1 MAIEDIIQDVST
13 GIHRIHEDRHMLV
26 DLAQVIKSVIKQNQM
41 SLLLWIYG
49 VRSW

>member
-49 VRSW
+49 MRSW